1 MGETTIE
8 FNHFSFEIVKLYADY
23 IHQKNLELGLND
35 KLQLL
40 ELAAWLKQK
49 QLTKQLLE
57 EIEDE
62 EWCLD
67 NEDRVEIAIAFM
79 NVRYYL
85 VQSIGTRLEFLRQKP
100 IQDFVA
106 DITSE
111 IALTEIDRH
120 VNKMKKNIKKINIE
134 DNVYYE
140 DGEPLRMVLY
150 TI

>member
-23 IHQKNLELGLND
+23 THQKNLELGLND

-85 VQSIGTRLEFLRQKP
+85 V
-100 IQDFVA
+100 
-106 DITSE
+106 
-111 IALTEIDRH
+111 
-120 VNKMKKNIKKINIE
+120 
-134 DNVYYE
+134 
-140 DGEPLRMVLY
+140 
-150 TI
+150 